1 MWLYITHQLD
11 VSDISKDLCICQ
23 KTVRRYL
30 TAFVQ
35 RDVSPKAQHYGP
47 KKVIGDYE
55 ELVLL
60 RMIYEYQEIYLHEIQ
75 HKFLCRFG
83 VNISASTLCRSLQTM
98 GSTRQVIR
106 QIALQRSD
114 EQMAR
119 FMAEVAVYDPSML
132 IWIDESGCDRR
143 DSIRK
148 RAYSLRGITPRE
160 HRLLVRGVRYS
171 AIPIMSLSGVHDLC
185 LLKVQWMGLGLR
197 IL

>member
-1 MWLYITHQLD
+1 MLTSCLNRLSYST
-11 VSDISKDLCICQ
+11 SISKDLCICQ

-30 TAFVQ
+30 TAFQ
-35 RDVSPKAQHYGP
+35 RGDVSPKAQHHGP

-55 ELVLL
+55 EFILL
-60 RMIYEYQEIYLHEIQ
+60 RMIYEYPGIYLHEIED
-75 HKFLCRFG
+75 KFLCRFG

-98 GSTRQVIR
+98 GCTRQVIR

-114 EQMAR
+114 EQRAR

-148 RAYSLRGITPRE
+148 RGYSLRRNYTERAQT
-160 HRLLVRGVRYS
+160 YCS
-171 AIPIMSLSGVHDLC
+171 WS
-185 LLKVQWMGLGLR
+185 
-197 IL
+197 